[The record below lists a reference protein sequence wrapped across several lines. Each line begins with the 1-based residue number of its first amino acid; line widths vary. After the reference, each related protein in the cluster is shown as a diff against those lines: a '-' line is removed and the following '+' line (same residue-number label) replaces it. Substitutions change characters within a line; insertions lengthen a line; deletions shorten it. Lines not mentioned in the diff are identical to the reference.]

1 MNELISLEHFLERSY
16 SKEILQLNEVS
27 SWHGFTLS
35 EREAAELSDTRRRAI
50 AENDRIEP
58 GLGALPYIVKK
69 FSSSRYVTQEDYAY
83 ILNEVTALFYYI
95 KTETNEALTD
105 EELIKEL
112 FRRFELRC
120 RGSIDLLGTEAE
132 RLIRKLVAGKDYK
145 RWYWYRDDL
154 YACGGNDTGDTP
166 EEVLVGTYGVDF
178 FDVDELADHDFYA
191 PEIREGIDEELE
203 AGFDLD
209 TFDDFRR
216 V

>member
-1 MNELISLEHFLERSY
+1 MNELISMAHFLGRSY
-16 SKEILQLNEVS
+16 SKEILQLNEIS
-27 SWHGFTLS
+27 KPHGLILT
-35 EREAAELSDTRRRAI
+35 EREAVELSETRQRAI
-50 AENDRIEP
+50 AENDRIE
-58 GLGALPYIVKK
+58 LGMGVLPDIVKM
-69 FSSSRYVTQEDYAY
+69 FSSSRYVTQDEYAY
-83 ILNEVTALFYYI
+83 ILNEVTELFYYI
-95 KTETNEALTD
+95 KTETKEALTD
-105 EELIKEL
+105 NDLIKEL

-178 FDVDELADHDFYA
+178 FDVDELADHDFYD
-191 PEIREGIDEELE
+191 PEVREGVDEELE

-209 TFDDFRR
+209 TFDDFR
-216 V
+216 